1 MLKKYCM
8 IMIFVNDKIKYY
20 QEGDSKYIQLDDVS
34 DLNDKCIDPLIFIKE
49 ISDIC
54 NASIFFSHE

>member
-54 NASIFFSHE
+54 N